1 MTEFGARYGGGGGD
15 TDDSIPRGG
24 PIFVPD
30 MVSPLTRVST
40 FESYV
45 IQELHDLQ
53 TCLISDSIEA
63 FEDEISVDELKIVT
77 EEELAV
83 KAIEEVFK
91 DDGSLNASSVRNNNE
106 VIVRRSKR
114 INGKSR
120 DKEVRENCDEGSGVV
135 EERKRINGE
144 SCSGENQENEIIER
158 INGKSR
164 DNEVR
169 ENCGEGL
176 GVVEERKRINGESC
190 SGENQESCAGNLEVV
205 EKMERINGNSCNGED
220 RENCDQNLE
229 VVEKRKR
236 INGNSRNGE
245 DQEDYEEKV
254 RIPTKR
260 KRGNNCD
267 VGDQENSAENA
278 EVAKEKKGINGESNN
293 VGDQETCAEK
303 LKSKKRKRMKG
314 SNHIFEDDGSF
325 DAKVEPFLKIKRKQ
339 EEEKASARLHSFNG
353 SLQKT
358 NECENKS
365 SDDIERM
372 TSLRSI
378 DGVTK
383 VNTSN
388 YHGDHVP
395 VIYPEVVLCV
405 EVYNNK
411 NQIRMKTQE
420 FLVLGCQFLSEL
432 RDKIHCLTD
441 QVMQK
446 AGQHDPSGYFLIE
459 DIFCNDMR
467 DANATNYSGPILEWL
482 RNSKDEAVAKW
493 ECILSGFV
501 VKVTGYYYLK
511 GRACFYRLLQGDDL
525 YFDLFTMDT
534 LIFCKAWTRWY
545 LCVSCERD
553 LTSSVMEGVDTL
565 LMYLYRALN
574 RVEDMERLASCLFSS
589 MRVNWGTDSQQSTT
603 NVISG
608 KDIVAIE
615 VSKILEKSSD
625 QDLILQHL
633 GWIADIDQ
641 VLAIRVLTSERTDQ
655 LSPGRSFSHRLKA
668 YISIIDALDKNPNPS
683 LVAVV
688 AQAAGPQNERL
699 KFILWIFTAGAILL
713 CPLGMSQ
720 LPDPISVICIAL
732 YRNEPMMVLVFMA
745 KACADQALPPL
756 TAEKPEAATSHAF
769 GYLRGNRLDFCVLC
783 LSRAMVHIKTIKVG
797 V

>member
-1 MTEFGARYGGGGGD
+1 MTEFGARYGGGGD

-45 IQELHDLQ
+45 IQELHNLQ

-63 FEDEISVDELKIVT
+63 FDDEISVDELKIVT

-106 VIVRRSKR
+106 VIARRSER

-120 DKEVRENCDEGSGVV
+120 DKEVREYCGEGSGVV

-169 ENCGEGL
+169 ENCGEGV
-176 GVVEERKRINGESC
+176 GAVKERKRINGESC

-205 EKMERINGNSCNGED
+205 EKMGRINENSCNDED
-220 RENCDQNLE
+220 RENCDENLE

-254 RIPTKR
+254 RITTKR
-260 KRGNNCD
+260 KRGKNGD

-303 LKSKKRKRMKG
+303 WKLKKRKRMKG

-325 DAKVEPFLKIKRKQ
+325 DAKVEPFLKIKQKQ

-467 DANATNYSGPILEWL
+467 DANATDYSEPILDWL
-482 RNSKDEAVAKW
+482 RNSKDEVVAKW
-493 ECILSGFV
+493 ECILSGQLQKKQKALLGDERSPNLPCFRAV
-501 VKVTGYYYLK
+501 EMQKTRFCDLSFRVGAGYVY
-511 GRACFYRLLQGDDL
+511 CHQGDCKHIIVVRD
-525 YFDLFTMDT
+525 MR
-534 LIFCKAWTRWY
+534 LIHPKDVQNRRVY
-545 LCVSCERD
+545 PI
-553 LTSSVMEGVDTL
+553 VMFQ
-565 LMYLYRALN
+565 MK
-574 RVEDMERLASCLFSS
+574 ERLQKC
-589 MRVNWGTDSQQSTT
+589 
-603 NVISG
+603 
-608 KDIVAIE
+608 
-615 VSKILEKSSD
+615 
-625 QDLILQHL
+625 
-633 GWIADIDQ
+633 
-641 VLAIRVLTSERTDQ
+641 
-655 LSPGRSFSHRLKA
+655 
-668 YISIIDALDKNPNPS
+668 
-683 LVAVV
+683 
-688 AQAAGPQNERL
+688 
-699 KFILWIFTAGAILL
+699 
-713 CPLGMSQ
+713 
-720 LPDPISVICIAL
+720 SVCKICIAEKVTVDDKWAAENPCYFCKNCYYMLHYVDGSLL
-732 YRNEPMMVLVFMA
+732 YE
-745 KACADQALPPL
+745 
-756 TAEKPEAATSHAF
+756 
-769 GYLRGNRLDFCVLC
+769 DFSVYDY
-783 LSRAMVHIKTIKVG
+783 VHD
-797 V
+797 